1 MFGILSQGL
10 KKMEEERSKTVDIF
24 GVYLD
29 DNTDSQNM
37 NKSQM
42 TNITGGKDYNTFQ
55 GTFPIINNSNM
66 SQVINNVDRDS
77 QFINVGNS
85 YQNITNNN
93 ITPQQSQIQNSQFM
107 NSATEIYQTQYKNN
121 FNNIN
126 IPQQSQIQNSQY
138 MKSGTDIYQT
148 GFSNNNMNI
157 IPQSQYSQ
165 FNNTENYKYQT
176 EFKIKV
182 PKVRKSNYNI
192 SVPTEFIQSQI
203 QNQSQNQSQSQ
214 SQNQNLNDNNNDELS
229 NTRINQNL
237 NQNSQL
243 SSLNKN
249 RFRNQDSLTQ
259 TYSSRR
265 SSNSSNISTKKTNN
279 IKSNKGQ
286 KLDDYL
292 NIYS

>member
-1 MFGILSQGL
+1 
-10 KKMEEERSKTVDIF
+10 
-24 GVYLD
+24 
-29 DNTDSQNM
+29 
-37 NKSQM
+37 
-42 TNITGGKDYNTFQ
+42 
-55 GTFPIINNSNM
+55 M

-93 ITPQQSQIQNSQFM
+93 ITPQQSQIQNSQ
-107 NSATEIYQTQYKNN
+107 
-121 FNNIN
+121 
-126 IPQQSQIQNSQY
+126 Y

-157 IPQSQYSQ
+157 IPQSQYSE

-192 SVPTEFIQSQI
+192 SVPIEFIQSQI